1 MKQGTFF
8 TKIIFVVLL
17 AALLAYVVFSAC
29 STLQSGITTTTALAY
44 EAGEGMT
51 TTGLV
56 VRDETL
62 IHSDFGINVLTRAE
76 GEKVSAGS
84 TVAVTYE
91 DSGAQEL
98 QSQITAL
105 EEQLAQL
112 QYVYES
118 SSSKMDKNA
127 LDDEIL
133 ADILQCATYTTRD
146 NLIAVPVPAS
156 QIKSQVLRRY
166 LDVENI
172 TELQSRINQLNS
184 ELTALRRQVSTGT
197 SVLTADCA
205 GFFSGAVDGYETLLS
220 SQALESMTIGQYN
233 DLYQQQIQPPT
244 TAIGKLVT
252 SSVWYYVT
260 LVDAEQVEGLEKGD
274 RVTVTLSHNFQ
285 EPLRMSVWRL
295 SNETDGKRLLVLSCN
310 DYITEAT
317 GLRDQAADI
326 VTHSYAG
333 LRVPK
338 QAIYYSEEA
347 GSAGVYV
354 LEGSN
359 AVWKNVEILHDLGES
374 YIVREDKS
382 SIDNLWPGDEI
393 IITSQ
398 ELFDGKVVS

>member
-29 STLQSGITTTTALAY
+29 SSLQAGITTTTALAY
-44 EAGEGMT
+44 EAGEGLS

-56 VRDETL
+56 VRDETV
-62 IHSDFGINVLTRAE
+62 IHSDYGINVLTRAE
-76 GEKVSAGS
+76 GEKVSTGA

-91 DSGAQEL
+91 DSSAQEL
-98 QSQITAL
+98 QSQITTM

-118 SSSKMDKNA
+118 SSSKMDKNT

-133 ADILQCATYTTRD
+133 ADIIQCATYTARD

-156 QIKSQVLRRY
+156 QVKSQVLRRY
-166 LDVENI
+166 MDVENI
-172 TELQSRINQLNS
+172 NELQSRINQLNN
-184 ELTALRRQVSTGT
+184 ELTQLRSQVSSGT
-197 SVLTADCA
+197 STITADVS
-205 GFFSGAVDGYETLLS
+205 GFFSGAVDGYETILS
-220 SQALESMTIGQYN
+220 SAALETMTIGQYN
-233 DLYQQQIQPPT
+233 DLYQQQVQPPSS
-244 TAIGKLVT
+244 AIGKLVT

-260 LVDAEQVEGLEKGD
+260 LVEDEQVEGLERGD
-274 RVTVTLSHNFQ
+274 TVTVTFSHNFQ
-285 EPLRMSVWRL
+285 EQLTMSVWRL
-295 SNETDGKRLLVLSCN
+295 SDSVDGQRLLILSCN
-310 DYITEAT
+310 DYITDAT
-317 GLRDQAADI
+317 GLRSQAADI

>member
-8 TKIIFVVLL
+8 TKIIFAVLL
-17 AALLAYVVFSAC
+17 VALLAYVVFSAF
-29 STLQSGITTTTALAY
+29 STLQSGITTTTALVY
-44 EAGEGMT
+44 EAGDGLS

-56 VRDETL
+56 VRDEVV
-62 IHSDFGINVLTRAE
+62 IHSDYSINVLTRAE
-76 GEKVSAGS
+76 GEKVAAGT

-91 DSGAQEL
+91 DSSAQEL
-98 QSQITAL
+98 QSQIAAL

-118 SSSKMDKNA
+118 SSSKMDKTS
-127 LDDEIL
+127 LDNEIL
-133 ADILQCATYTTRD
+133 GDIVQCATYTARD
-146 NLIAVPVPAS
+146 NLIAVPVPATQVKS
-156 QIKSQVLRRY
+156 QILRRY
-166 LDVENI
+166 LDVENVY
-172 TELQSRINQLNS
+172 ELQSRINELNS
-184 ELTALRRQVSTGT
+184 QLVDLRRQISSGT
-197 SVLTADCA
+197 SSVTADA
-205 GFFSGAVDGYETLLS
+205 SGYFSGAVDGYETVLS
-220 SQALESMTIGQYN
+220 SDILETMTIGQYN
-233 DLYQQQIQPPT
+233 DLYQQQVQPPAS
-244 TAIGKLVT
+244 AIGKLIT
-252 SSVWYYVT
+252 SPVWYYVT
-260 LVDAEQVEGLEKGD
+260 LVDADQVADLEKGD
-274 RVTVTLSHNFQ
+274 RVTVTMSHNFSEQ
-285 EPLRMSVWRL
+285 LQMSVWRI
-295 SNETDGKRLLVLSCN
+295 SNETDGQRLLVLSCN

-317 GLRDQAADI
+317 GLRSQAADI

-338 QAIYYSEEA
+338 QAIYYSDEA